1 MNALDDSRIVE
12 LYLSRDES
20 AISLTS
26 EKYGKR
32 LRAIAYG
39 IVNDPQTAEECEN
52 DTYLQAWNSIPP
64 QEPRAHFFGYLAQ
77 IIRRL
82 SIDLCRHR
90 SRLKRSAHIVTLTA
104 ELERCIPAPD
114 DTPCRMEASELAK
127 IISDFLAVLP
137 RQQRLIFLRRYWYL
151 DSIADISL
159 RFSISQSKVKTTLW
173 RTRNAL
179 REHLEEEGYTL

>member
-1 MNALDDSRIVE
+1 MLDNQIID
-12 LYLSRDES
+12 LYLARDES
-20 AISLTS
+20 AIAETARRH
-26 EKYGKR
+26 GAG
-32 LRAIAYG
+32 LRQISQN
-39 IVNDPQTAEECEN
+39 IVGDASSAEECEN

-90 SRLKRSAHIVTLTA
+90 CRLKRSAHIVALTA
-104 ELERCIPAPD
+104 ELEKCIPAPD

-127 IISDFLAVLP
+127 IISDFIADLP

-159 RFSISQSKVKTTLW
+159 RFSISQSKVKTSLW

>member
-1 MNALDDSRIVE
+1 MHDNQIID
-12 LYLSRDES
+12 LYLARDES
-20 AISLTS
+20 AIAETARRH
-26 EKYGKR
+26 GAG
-32 LRAIAYG
+32 LRQISMN
-39 IVNDPQTAEECEN
+39 IVGDAPSAEECEN

-77 IIRRL
+77 IVRRL

-114 DTPCRMEASELAK
+114 DTPCRMEAEELAK
-127 IISDFLAVLP
+127 IISDFLAFLP

-151 DSIADISL
+151 DSIDDISL